1 MKNRK
6 CKVIMCV
13 IALLLLLEA
22 MTADASE
29 VIFDADAVREKTAAK
44 SSLLDVN
51 GIFVF
56 RDEFIEQERIVKK
69 EQKENLENIE
79 RLVLLSP
86 QKDFDSDM
94 WVNLVLQADTG
105 KYIKDVYNEKKE
117 SSLRWWVYC
126 GTVSVCLLCIV
137 IRIED
142 EKRKKKEGEK
152 GEETEDERY
161 GNI

>member
-126 GTVSVCLLCIV
+126 GTVSVCVLCIV

-152 GEETEDERY
+152 GEEIEDERY